1 MLEALFHF
9 FGNTWLEMLVV
20 AVIAYLLGSINFAI
34 IVTRKFSK
42 TDIRDYGSGNAGATN
57 VLRSQ
62 GVLPAAITAV
72 GDLGK
77 SVVSVLIGRYLF
89 VQFVDPTYEQ
99 LEYVGIIGMYVAG
112 FFCVIGHLYPLYFG
126 FRGGKGVITG
136 FGLFLILDYRVALLG
151 LLAFL
156 IILFTTRMVSLG
168 SMVGAWTIVILTF
181 VFRTY
186 MYEQPMIIC
195 WFCTVVG
202 AIIAAILTVK
212 HRTNIVRIIK
222 GTENKVSFGKTNRG

>member
-1 MLEALFHF
+1 MFEELMQF
-9 FGNTWLEMLVV
+9 FGNTWHMMLPMG
-20 AVIAYLLGSINFAI
+20 VIAYLLGSINFAI

-42 TDIRDYGSGNAGATN
+42 TDIRDHGSGNAGATN

-77 SVVSVLIGRYLF
+77 SIVSVLIGRYLF
-89 VQFVDPTYEQ
+89 VHWVNPAYNQID
-99 LEYVGIIGMYVAG
+99 YVGIIGMYVAG

-126 FRGGKGVITG
+126 FRGGKGIITG
-136 FGLFLILDYRVALLG
+136 FGLFLMLDFRVALLG

-156 IILFTTRMVSLG
+156 VILFSTRMVSLG
-168 SMVGAWTIVILTF
+168 SVVGAWTIVTLTY

-186 MYEQPMIIC
+186 IYEQPTIIC
-195 WFCTVVG
+195 WFCTIVG
-202 AIIAAILTVK
+202 IVIAAILTIK
-212 HRTNIVRIIK
+212 HRSNIRRILA
-222 GTENKVSFGKTNRG
+222 GTENKVSFRKSK